1 MSRGR
6 HGFYAVPENGPAA
19 RSLVADAHHCIM
31 VQAHPR
37 PTEYKCVGRHRPED
51 ELPLDHPTRFRS
63 APSRRPT
70 TNRQSEGL
78 TTITPYKP
86 APAKAGG
93 AFLLIDPKPQ
103 TAFQKPRRRRH
114 DPLPGCLRA
123 HVDVTV
129 VGPRVRPSAGPRT
142 GATAEVVAA
151 AFEFLVEIVQQQI
164 GQQQIGQQRRQR
176 TASAPA
182 LRLVPV
188 APPCQLA
195 APRALSPRVC
205 RAGSAVAQRCLQG
218 PSKRSS
224 CSPLPCCCHR
234 VALVCSPAFAR
245 AGSWLRDSA
254 LRAGPAGRRYDGLG

>member
-103 TAFQKPRRRRH
+103 TASRNRVADAMTRSPAACERTSMLQSSAHGSGRRPARGQAPRQKWWPRRSSSLSRLASSRLASSRLASSRLASSG
-114 DPLPGCLRA
+114 DS
-123 HVDVTV
+123 
-129 VGPRVRPSAGPRT
+129 GPPQPPR
-142 GATAEVVAA
+142 
-151 AFEFLVEIVQQQI
+151 
-164 GQQQIGQQRRQR
+164 
-176 TASAPA
+176 
-182 LRLVPV
+182 
-188 APPCQLA
+188 
-195 APRALSPRVC
+195 
-205 RAGSAVAQRCLQG
+205 
-218 PSKRSS
+218 
-224 CSPLPCCCHR
+224 
-234 VALVCSPAFAR
+234 
-245 AGSWLRDSA
+245 
-254 LRAGPAGRRYDGLG
+254 